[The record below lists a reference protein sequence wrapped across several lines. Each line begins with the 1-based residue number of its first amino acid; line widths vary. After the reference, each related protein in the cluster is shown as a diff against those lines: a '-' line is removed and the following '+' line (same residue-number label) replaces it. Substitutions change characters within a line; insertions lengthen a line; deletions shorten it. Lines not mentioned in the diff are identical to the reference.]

1 MSRRWPTGRS
11 HEDDEPASAA
21 FSRLFVIAALI
32 AALLGLLTGLGWM
45 AYQFIRQQV
54 GG

>member
-11 HEDDEPASAA
+11 HEDDEPASAE
-21 FSRLFVIAALI
+21 FSRLFVMGAMIAV
-32 AALLGLLTGLGWM
+32 LLGLLTGLGWM
-45 AYQFIRQQV
+45 AYQFLRQQF